1 MLAQFLSVFPGSV
14 LGQMRPLWRQGT
26 CLCSEVGDEGGGGEG
41 GVVCHCLRTIGKGW
55 FPTLV
60 KQSPLL
66 PGFSHQV
73 YQMVGTIFSS
83 RWGCK
88 LALLPWQGA
97 GQDSGL
103 VQLIV
108 WGPES
113 GQSVHQILW

>member
-1 MLAQFLSVFPGSV
+1 M
-14 LGQMRPLWRQGT
+14 PLPENDWKG
-26 CLCSEVGDEGGGGEG
+26 LVPYPSEA
-41 GVVCHCLRTIGKGW
+41 
-55 FPTLV
+55 V

-66 PGFSHQV
+66 PGFSRQV
-73 YQMVGTIFSS
+73 YHMVRTIFSS

-113 GQSVHQILW
+113 GQSVHRILW